1 MGDIARGLE
10 SLGRVLDGSM
20 KPGRLKLPV
29 LSHITDNFS
38 DNRKIGEGGC
48 GHVYKGI
55 LPSGKMVAVKKLFK
69 SQTMDERMFQQEMIW
84 KGCSVLSIS
93 AREVLRTM

>member
-10 SLGRVLDGSM
+10 SLGRVLDGSK
-20 KPGRLKLPV
+20 KPGTLKLPV

-48 GHVYKGI
+48 SHVYK
-55 LPSGKMVAVKKLFK
+55 VKY
-69 SQTMDERMFQQEMIW
+69 I
-84 KGCSVLSIS
+84 
-93 AREVLRTM
+93 